1 MTTVD
6 SESEVSVD
14 DMDSLRYSMRTDGKG
29 GFIFVNHYQRLAK
42 LNDVKDVVIDTGKM
56 KFPAFDVKGD
66 VAFVFPFGIKLGTE
80 ELEYATAQPICKCG
94 NTYFFAEI
102 PGIPVSYKF
111 VGKDILKTFSDG
123 TFGLEDKDM
132 SSAKRR
138 TIVRGIVVDQ
148 ADNVAVFNKG
158 NANEYKLPGGM
169 VSDGESIEGTFLSEI
184 KREIGCEI
192 EIIEDIGIVEEHM
205 GQDDI
210 IQETYVYVGRVLE
223 KGKIDY
229 NNQEVDEFGKVMWVS
244 PEEALKLISDYKKE
258 VDMQDIENVYH
269 AKFSV
274 YRDEFITR
282 YYLIKYIY

>member
-1 MTTVD
+1 M
-6 SESEVSVD
+6 
-14 DMDSLRYSMRTDGKG
+14 
-29 GFIFVNHYQRLAK
+29 
-42 LNDVKDVVIDTGKM
+42 
-56 KFPAFDVKGD
+56 
-66 VAFVFPFGIKLGTE
+66 
-80 ELEYATAQPICKCG
+80 
-94 NTYFFAEI
+94 
-102 PGIPVSYKF
+102 
-111 VGKDILKTFSDG
+111 GKDILKTFSDG
-123 TFGLEDKDM
+123 SFGLEDKDM
-132 SSAKRR
+132 SSANRR

-148 ADNVAVFNKG
+148 AGNVAVFNKR
-158 NANEYKLPGGM
+158 NANEYKLPGG
-169 VSDGESIEGTFLSEI
+169 VVKTGENVEETFLKEI

-210 IQETYVYVGRVLE
+210 VQETYVYVGRVLE

-229 NNQEVDEFGKVMWVS
+229 NNQEIDEFGKVMWVS

>member
-1 MTTVD
+1 M
-6 SESEVSVD
+6 S
-14 DMDSLRYSMRTDGKG
+14 
-29 GFIFVNHYQRLAK
+29 
-42 LNDVKDVVIDTGKM
+42 
-56 KFPAFDVKGD
+56 
-66 VAFVFPFGIKLGTE
+66 
-80 ELEYATAQPICKCG
+80 
-94 NTYFFAEI
+94 
-102 PGIPVSYKF
+102 
-111 VGKDILKTFSDG
+111 KDILKSFSDSD
-123 TFGLEDKDM
+123 FGLEDKDM
-132 SSAKRR
+132 AKGTKR

-148 ADNVAVFNKG
+148 AGNIAVFNKRV
-158 NANEYKLPGGM
+158 ANEYKLPGG
-169 VSDGESIEGTFLSEI
+169 VVKDGESTEATFLNEI

-192 EIIEDIGIVEEHM
+192 EIIEDIGIVEEHI

-210 IQETYVYVGRVLE
+210 VQETYVYVGRVLE

-229 NNQEVDEFGKVMWVS
+229 NNQEIDEFGKVMWVS